1 MKKIKFKR
9 LNTLKFAR
17 DHGYIYQS
25 VDLLRQ
31 TSVKYLVDLYSSY
44 GYDKEQVIKIILNNT
59 KYLLNSMIIEKD

>member
-1 MKKIKFKR
+1 MKIKFKR
-9 LNTLKFAR
+9 LNALKFAR
-17 DHGYIYQS
+17 DHGFSYQS